1 MKTIERRK
9 GQLLKYKIVNY
20 QINERPYKNEE
31 ELVEELVEEEEEVG
45 QEGGNDE
52 QEMKNM
58 QVIR

>member
-1 MKTIERRK
+1 MERRK

-45 QEGGNDE
+45 QEGENYE
-52 QEMKNM
+52 
-58 QVIR
+58 

>member
-20 QINERPYKNEE
+20 RINERPDKNEE
-31 ELVEELVEEEEEVG
+31 EVVEELVEEEEIG
-45 QEGGNDE
+45 QKGENDE
-52 QEMKNM
+52 QDMRNM